1 MLLIEA
7 NMPGN
12 FVATELQV
20 RTRSAFANT
29 RLNGKLLVYD
39 SLSLPSAWS
48 LTGQGRCHSRASAI
62 LSRFRGWRTKIL
74 SRNSATVSDLDFG
87 TYKPFW
93 TVIGPNSPIL

>member
-29 RLNGKLLVYD
+29 RLNGKLSAHD
-39 SLSLPSAWS
+39 RLSLASAWS

-74 SRNSATVSDLDFG
+74 SWNLVTVSLLYFG
-87 TYKPFW
+87 IYKPFW
-93 TVIGPNSPIL
+93 TVIGPNSPIS

>member
-7 NMPGN
+7 NMPGT

-29 RLNGKLLVYD
+29 RLNGKRLVHD
-39 SLSLPSAWS
+39 RLSLPSAWS

-74 SRNSATVSDLDFG
+74 SRNLAAVSHLHVG
-87 TYKPFW
+87 IHKPFW
-93 TVIGPNSPIL
+93 TVIGPNSPIS